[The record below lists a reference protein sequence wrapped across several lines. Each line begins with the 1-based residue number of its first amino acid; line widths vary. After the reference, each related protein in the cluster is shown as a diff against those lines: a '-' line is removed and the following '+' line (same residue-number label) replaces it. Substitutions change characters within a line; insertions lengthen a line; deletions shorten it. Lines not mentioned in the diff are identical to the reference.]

1 MERKQIGDESI
12 CHQWDLRACILYIMN
27 SCMPKWQMDMEINQI
42 SKSEFLKK
50 ENCVGVW
57 YLVDTKQHENRC
69 IIHTPTKQTSQLT
82 PKHLQHLCLSSSH
95 ACWYWTR
102 HKKRIRKSLTAW
114 VLLTCPAFLTHA
126 NSVTTGHTHTPC
138 CDRVRQGVLSWL
150 YPSEQQ
156 PGPSPAL
163 QIESVWASTLLA
175 NANTAHLLIL
185 IHPPFNDVKG
195 QTCICVHAA

>member
-95 ACWYWTR
+95 ACWYWTCT
-102 HKKRIRKSLTAW
+102 KRGYGNHSQLEYYWPVQHFLHMRTVWPLATPTLPAVTELDRVSWVGSTLVSNSLVP
-114 VLLTCPAFLTHA
+114 VLLSRLNLSGLAH
-126 NSVTTGHTHTPC
+126 
-138 CDRVRQGVLSWL
+138 SWL
-150 YPSEQQ
+150 MQIQ
-156 PGPSPAL
+156 P
-163 QIESVWASTLLA
+163 
-175 NANTAHLLIL
+175 
-185 IHPPFNDVKG
+185 
-195 QTCICVHAA
+195 ICLF